1 MRNLIYKE
9 LKLSIHKFFLIL
21 PLMLSLLML
30 IPQWI
35 YSIAFMYFFWI
46 SVINICSGYIAKQDN
61 SFTAMLPVTKRDI
74 VKSKIVAILTIEG
87 VHLLTGIIMGVVH
100 NQIYGTYNFFMDMN
114 LAFFSAMFVMFAVFN
129 IIFLPLYFKTAY
141 FYGRPV
147 IYGTVATVVFAFILE
162 YGTIRFAFMRNIFEG
177 EMSTQWVVAMISA
190 ILVGILTFVTV
201 KRSIRNFTNLSL

>member
-21 PLMLSLLML
+21 PFMLSLLMF

-35 YSIAFMYFFWI
+35 YTIAFMYFFWI
-46 SVINICSGYIAKQDN
+46 SIINICSGYIAKQDN
-61 SFTAMLPVTKRDI
+61 SFTAMLPVTKSDI
-74 VKSKIVAILTIEG
+74 VKSKIVAILSIEG
-87 VHLLTGIIMGVVH
+87 LHLFTGIVMGVVH

-114 LAFFSAMFVMFAVFN
+114 LAFFSAMFVMFAIFN
-129 IIFLPLYFKTAY
+129 IIFFPWYFKTAY
-141 FYGRPV
+141 FYGKPV
-147 IYGTVATVVFAFILE
+147 IYGAVATLIFAFVIE

-177 EMSTQWVVAMISA
+177 EMSIQWIVTLVSA

-201 KRSIRNFTNLSL
+201 KKSVRNFTSLGL